1 MSSLKDKYLY
11 LNNINIY
18 NYLLSFQE
26 EKSNLLFSL
35 DK

>member
-11 LNNINIY
+11 LNINIY